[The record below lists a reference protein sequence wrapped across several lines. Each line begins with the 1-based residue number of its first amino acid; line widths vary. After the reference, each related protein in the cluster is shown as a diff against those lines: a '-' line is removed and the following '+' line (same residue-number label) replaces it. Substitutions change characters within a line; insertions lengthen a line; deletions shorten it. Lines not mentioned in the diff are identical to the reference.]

1 MQQPRRRYR
10 NFAHFCLACGCSFGN
25 PYPCLAC
32 HGDGCPACHGS
43 GKGTRKACRQTYQKI
58 LQAYRQEKADYN
70 RLVRCRKEAL
80 QRLTKER
87 NPQPPRTRSVTWRNH
102 VPNRLTTR

>member
-70 RLVRCRKEAL
+70 RLVRCRKETL
-80 QRLTKER
+80 KKLTKDEI
-87 NPQPPRTRSVTWRNH
+87 RSLRELGV
-102 VPNRLTTR
+102 